1 VRCSRS
7 RSPCRPKGPPPRT
20 RRIRCAG
27 SAEAPTS
34 EAPTRAKTP
43 SARYRD
49 ALPQLHE
56 TPFLTDGGIE
66 TTLIFHE
73 GHELP
78 HFAAYDVLTRDG
90 GEDAIRRY
98 FEPYVRIAVDRGVGI
113 VLETATWRANPD
125 WAERIGHSPAEL
137 ADLNRRAVELLEG
150 LRTEHET
157 ASTPIVVS
165 GCLGPRGDGYV
176 VGEAMTPED
185 AEPYHS
191 TQIGTFAETA
201 ADLVTALTMTYADE
215 AVGIVRAARAAAM
228 PVVISFTVET
238 DGRLPSGQALRDAIE
253 EVDART
259 DSHAAYF
266 MVNCAHPSH
275 FGAVLEPGS
284 AWTDRILGLRA
295 NASRLSHAELDEA
308 EELDTGNPEELALEY
323 VALRE
328 SLPRLTVLGG
338 CCGTDHRHVEAM
350 CQAWPTE

>member
-1 VRCSRS
+1 M
-7 RSPCRPKGPPPRT
+7 SPT
-20 RRIRCAG
+20 TA
-27 SAEAPTS
+27 A
-34 EAPTRAKTP
+34 
-43 SARYRD
+43 ARYRS
-49 ALPQLHE
+49 ALPQLRE

-78 HFAAYDVLTRDG
+78 HFAAYDLLTREG
-90 GEDAIRRY
+90 GEEALRRY
-98 FEPYVRIAVDRGVGI
+98 FEPYVRIARDRGVGI

-125 WAERIGHSPAEL
+125 WAERLGHSPDRLAEL
-137 ADLNRRAVELLEG
+137 NRAAVELLED
-150 LRTEHET
+150 LREEYEND
-157 ASTPIVVS
+157 STPIVIS
-165 GCLGPRGDGYV
+165 GCIGPRGDGYV
-176 VGEAMTPED
+176 VGGTMTAEEAE
-185 AEPYHS
+185 AYHA
-191 TQIGTFAETA
+191 TQIAAFAGTA
-201 ADLVTALTMTYADE
+201 ADLVTAITMTYVDE
-215 AVGIVRAARAAAM
+215 AVGIVRAAHAAGM

-238 DGRLPSGQALRDAIE
+238 DGRLPSGQSLREAIE

-259 DSHAAYF
+259 DASTAYF

-275 FGAVLEPGS
+275 FDAVLEPGA
-284 AWTDRILGLRA
+284 AWTDRVLGLRA

-350 CQAWPTE
+350 CDAWLDDPAG